1 MNLKRLFLFCLIS
14 FAVLSKAWAESSSV
28 WKVSKGDKHLFI
40 GGTIHMLS
48 QDDYPLPQVFDKAYQ
63 QASVIVLETDAKAM
77 QEPAFQQRMMM
88 AMMYRDGRNLQ
99 QVLKPKT
106 FAALSQH
113 MQSRGLPLD
122 QMLLLKPGMVS
133 MTLSVIE
140 LQRLGQTA
148 TGVDSYFSNRATQDG
163 KQLGQLETV
172 EQQLSFLADMGRGR
186 EDDMILYTLR
196 DLKDLPNI
204 LIDMKS
210 AWRQGDMAS
219 LEKTSLTEMR
229 EAFPEIY
236 TSLLLDRNNDWMP
249 KIESY
254 FRSTP
259 VEFILVGSLHL
270 AGDEGVLEQ
279 LKARGYRVEQ
289 L

>member
-1 MNLKRLFLFCLIS
+1 MIITRFFLFCFLS
-14 FAVLSKAWAESSSV
+14 FTLLSQAWAESSSV
-28 WKVSKGDKHLFI
+28 WKVSKDGKHLFI

-48 QDDYPLPQVFDKAYQ
+48 QDDYPLPSVFDTAYQ
-63 QASVIVLETDAKAM
+63 QASVVVLETDAKAM

-106 FAALSQH
+106 FAALSEH

-148 TGVDSYFSNRATQDG
+148 TGVDSYFSNRASQDG
-163 KQLGQLETV
+163 KQLGKLETV
-172 EQQLSFLADMGRGR
+172 EQQLTFLADMGKGR

-196 DLKDLPNI
+196 DLEDLPTI
-204 LIDMKS
+204 LSDMKS
-210 AWRQGDMAS
+210 AWRKGDMAS

-229 EAFPEIY
+229 DTFPAIY
-236 TSLLLDRNNDWMP
+236 KSLLLDRNNDWMP
-249 KIESY
+249 KIEGY
-254 FRSTP
+254 IRSAQ

-279 LKARGYRVEQ
+279 LKARGYQVEQ